1 MTFEGARNKMTHEA
15 VKSLPAISVV
25 VPVYNLADYVTDTV
39 ESVLSQ
45 SYSGNL
51 SILILD
57 DGSTDDS
64 LAIAK
69 KLAAKNNT
77 ITVHTQ
83 KNQGRAKTRNRLLE
97 LAETELIGWIDGDD
111 IASPLWIEEQ
121 VLHLLSHQ
129 ECAAVGG
136 QGYAMTGNRHAM
148 SPIEHPLSH
157 HKIHDCH
164 LNGHAN
170 AFFQSCVVVRK
181 SLVLQAGAYDERFPC
196 AEDYSLWLRLAEFG
210 ELHNLKPVH
219 LYYRVHATSANW
231 TANVEQRQQGQQI
244 LDEQRRARGL
254 TPIKSVDSKIPPT
267 KKDDWNRRI
276 YWINHALKAGN
287 PFSAL
292 EMLFIALRKHP
303 FSLVLWLALTVATLD
318 TMLCLGN
325 RTQRFR
331 AGKTPVI
338 GDLPRFSFYR
348 LGKRIIQI
356 RRKLRGRKFPDANLR
371 AASHE
376 ITENRAE
383 AD

>member
-1 MTFEGARNKMTHEA
+1 MTFEDARNKMTHEA
-15 VKSLPAISVV
+15 VKSLPTITVV

-121 VLHLLSHQ
+121 VLYLLSHQ

-148 SPIEHPLSH
+148 SPIEHPLS
-157 HKIHDCH
+157 
-164 LNGHAN
+164 
-170 AFFQSCVVVRK
+170 
-181 SLVLQAGAYDERFPC
+181 
-196 AEDYSLWLRLAEFG
+196 
-210 ELHNLKPVH
+210 
-219 LYYRVHATSANW
+219 TS
-231 TANVEQRQQGQQI
+231 
-244 LDEQRRARGL
+244 
-254 TPIKSVDSKIPPT
+254 
-267 KKDDWNRRI
+267 
-276 YWINHALKAGN
+276 
-287 PFSAL
+287 
-292 EMLFIALRKHP
+292 
-303 FSLVLWLALTVATLD
+303 
-318 TMLCLGN
+318 
-325 RTQRFR
+325 
-331 AGKTPVI
+331 
-338 GDLPRFSFYR
+338 
-348 LGKRIIQI
+348 
-356 RRKLRGRKFPDANLR
+356 
-371 AASHE
+371 
-376 ITENRAE
+376 
-383 AD
+383 